1 MRVITDVIDSVAN
14 GVRIVVGTIT
24 LAILALI
31 FAITWGASTVAS
43 DMTEEMIV
51 ASSEAKQLSLEAQR
65 DTARSQALAHEGWGD
80 DDELQYSD
88 SFDVE
93 HDPRRDSRVGRRG
106 HSSDWGS
113 GS

>member
-24 LAILALI
+24 LAIMVLI
-31 FAITWGASTVAS
+31 LAITWGASTVAS
-43 DMTEEMIV
+43 YMTEEMIV
-51 ASSEAKQLSLEAQR
+51 ASSEAKQQYPKPQR
-65 DTARSQALAHEGWGD
+65 DSARSQALVQEGWGY

-88 SFDVE
+88 SFDAE
-93 HDPRRDSRVGRRG
+93 HDRRADSRRGRRG
-106 HSSDWGS
+106 HSNDWGS